1 MLKITDLTASKE
13 LESKDM
19 AGVRGGTSPFLSID
33 FSTGLTNKVAD
44 VTQGFGFAFA
54 QANHGTV
61 TNNQGIAGGNGFA
74 IAPVDQYQ
82 DQYND
87 MDVYGIGNVSV
98 S

>member
-19 AGVRGGTSPFLSID
+19 AGICGGNSPFALID
-33 FSTGLTNKVAD
+33 FSTGITNKVAD

-54 QANHGTV
+54 QGNEGIVA
-61 TNNQGIAGGNGFA
+61 NNQAIQGGNGFSL
-74 IAPVDQYQ
+74 APVTQYQ

-87 MDVYGIGNVSV
+87 LDVSDIGNVSV

>member
-54 QANHGTV
+54 QGNEGTV
-61 TNNQGIAGGNGFA
+61 TNNQAIAGGNGFA
-74 IAPVDQYQ
+74 LAPVDQYQ
-82 DQYND
+82 EQYND
-87 MDVYGIGNVSV
+87 MYVYDIGNVSV